1 MTIVKLYSC
10 LTSWWWLSFTPQ
22 ERTHRWE
29 TWILGTTFT
38 PAHLI
43 RNQLSDFHPRLK
55 VAERMLLEQRIT
67 ASNFFYSFFVYVS
80 DSSSKAS
87 ICTVQ
92 SELFL
97 KLHSCKSYSEVEC
110 SLHVFVPQS
119 VVIDHP
125 LIISKSEKKNVL
137 KANYIPK
144 CQSLFFRP
152 WSSHMRTP
160 HNGGTIWWHTRDYT
174 HRVAIKSA
182 QFVSGRPAWVKH
194 VGYLTPIG
202 LLHIL
207 QLPAL
212 VFCQGS
218 GA

>member
-80 DSSSKAS
+80 DSSSNAS

-125 LIISKSEKKNVL
+125 LINMYCVISKSEKKSVL
-137 KANYIPK
+137 KADYIPK
-144 CQSLFFRP
+144 CQSLFFP
-152 WSSHMRTP
+152 LIFTHENSTQ
-160 HNGGTIWWHTRDYT
+160 WWDNLVAHTR
-174 HRVAIKSA
+174 
-182 QFVSGRPAWVKH
+182 
-194 VGYLTPIG
+194 
-202 LLHIL
+202 LHTS
-207 QLPAL
+207 
-212 VFCQGS
+212 CCY
-218 GA
+218 

>member
-80 DSSSKAS
+80 DSSSNAS

-119 VVIDHP
+119 VVIDHS
-125 LIISKSEKKNVL
+125 LIISKSEKKSVL
-137 KANYIPK
+137 KADYIPK
-144 CQSLFFRP
+144 CQSLFFP
-152 WSSHMRTP
+152 PDLHTWELHTMVGQS
-160 HNGGTIWWHTRDYT
+160 GGTHEIT
-174 HRVAIKSA
+174 HIVLLLKVLSLFQA
-182 QFVSGRPAWVKH
+182 
-194 VGYLTPIG
+194 G
-202 LLHIL
+202 LPGL
-207 QLPAL
+207 
-212 VFCQGS
+212 S
-218 GA
+218 M